1 MGSALASASCSGAA
15 RVPSSGQPSVIELVG
30 VTKVYGSGAARVGA
44 LRGVC
49 LAIDPGEYVAI
60 MGESGSGKSTLLG
73 ILGCLDRPTA
83 GSYRLVGE
91 EVTALPESQRAR
103 VRGARIGFV
112 FQAYNLLPRSTAYQN
127 VELPLVYAGVP
138 RRERRRR
145 ALDALAAVGLTDRA
159 DHLPNELSGGQQQ
172 RVAVARAL
180 VTRPSVI
187 LADEPT
193 GNLDSASAG
202 QVLSILGDQ
211 HEQGATIVMVT
222 HSDEVS
228 RHASRLVRFA
238 DGLVVEDAVVAH
250 AGAAGRNG

>member
-1 MGSALASASCSGAA
+1 M
-15 RVPSSGQPSVIELVG
+15 PSSGQTSVIELVG
-30 VTKVYGSGAARVGA
+30 VTKVYGSGAAMVGA

-91 EVTALPESQRAR
+91 DVTALSESQRAR

-145 ALDALAAVGLTDRA
+145 ALHALAAVGLTDRA

-193 GNLDSASAG
+193 GNLDSASAD
-202 QVLSILGDQ
+202 QVLSILADQ

-238 DGLVVEDAVVAH
+238 DGLVVEDAMVAP

>member
-1 MGSALASASCSGAA
+1 MLFRS
-15 RVPSSGQPSVIELVG
+15 
-30 VTKVYGSGAARVGA
+30 
-44 LRGVC
+44 
-49 LAIDPGEYVAI
+49 
-60 MGESGSGKSTLLG
+60 
-73 ILGCLDRPTA
+73 
-83 GSYRLVGE
+83 
-91 EVTALPESQRAR
+91 
-103 VRGARIGFV
+103 V
-112 FQAYNLLPRSTAYQN
+112 FQAYNLLPRSTAYEN

-193 GNLDSASAG
+193 GNLDSASAD
-202 QVLSILGDQ
+202 QVLSILADQ

-250 AGAAGRNG
+250 ADAAGRNG